1 MKLAIMQPTFNPWLG
16 YFDLIDYVDE
26 FVFLDAVQLAR
37 RSWQV
42 RNRLK
47 INNKEYMFSLPIKK
61 EKSRDETILKDTR
74 ISFENYDFISKI
86 NTLLLKNYKKTKY
99 FNELQ
104 DNIYNIL
111 SYKTEYLCEYN
122 INFIKEVSKLLDIN
136 TFFSKASSLE
146 NLEGNKGDL
155 ILNICLNKSCKEY
168 ISALGSKEYLNKY
181 LEKFKKNNIDIF
193 YQDYNHPP
201 YNQIGENFI
210 SQLGILDLLFNEGLE
225 ASKQII
231 LKGRHLSIIKAKSFL
246 HEYKIRAKD
255 KDINSLSGRQGRA
268 DLTYFVNVNIFNS
281 LNIQENETILDIGCG
296 DLTFFKIIEKNF
308 NNCTLEGI
316 LPTSEEIEKV
326 NKEIK
331 FKEYKNKTQIS
342 KAFSFKLPFCDNK
355 FDKVVIN
362 GVLILLSKEE
372 VDETLNEISRV
383 SKNNATIYIGELPF
397 VDEFKDKSYGNSII
411 KWLFYGLKNRGFR
424 YFFNSLKTVFISL
437 FSK

>member
-26 FVFLDAVQLAR
+26 FVFLDTVQLAR

-122 INFIKEVSKLLDIN
+122 INFIKEISKLLDIN
-136 TFFSKASSLE
+136 TSFSKASSLE
-146 NLEGNKGDL
+146 DLEGNKGDL
-155 ILNICLNKSCKEY
+155 ILNICLNKSCKQY

-193 YQDYNHPP
+193 YQDYKHPP

-231 LKGRHLSIIKAKSFL
+231 LKGR
-246 HEYKIRAKD
+246 
-255 KDINSLSGRQGRA
+255 
-268 DLTYFVNVNIFNS
+268 YFVNN
-281 LNIQENETILDIGCG
+281 
-296 DLTFFKIIEKNF
+296 
-308 NNCTLEGI
+308 
-316 LPTSEEIEKV
+316 
-326 NKEIK
+326 
-331 FKEYKNKTQIS
+331 
-342 KAFSFKLPFCDNK
+342 
-355 FDKVVIN
+355 
-362 GVLILLSKEE
+362 
-372 VDETLNEISRV
+372 
-383 SKNNATIYIGELPF
+383 
-397 VDEFKDKSYGNSII
+397 
-411 KWLFYGLKNRGFR
+411 
-424 YFFNSLKTVFISL
+424 
-437 FSK
+437 